1 MSSFKAWLYPW
12 PFPAYLLAC
21 LSLGETSRMAWSCLC
36 LEKLD
41 GVPPW
46 DAWFW
51 WEPWKWP
58 AEFWP
63 STSSKSP
70 CEAVGA
76 AMWGAPWPCLF
87 SCSHRGSAFQRQS
100 LWTFSCLGFVGKS
113 GKHLDIGKILVCRS
127 CRVPKKDTLVSKLQ
141 WTKQLWMWWM
151 LMQTN
156 DQSDQR
162 VNSWSPWSM
171 TRLSCRKKRPDITWM
186 PLG

>member
-12 PFPAYLLAC
+12 PFPVYVLAC
-21 LSLGETSRMAWSCLC
+21 LSLGETNWMAWSCLC

-87 SCSHRGSAFQRQS
+87 SCSLLGSAFQRQS
-100 LWTFSCLGFVGKS
+100 LWTFSCLGFVGIKVASIWTS
-113 GKHLDIGKILVCRS
+113 GKFWCVEVAACQKRYFSFKTAMNQTTINMMNAYANQW
-127 CRVPKKDTLVSKLQ
+127 SK
-141 WTKQLWMWWM
+141 
-151 LMQTN
+151 
-156 DQSDQR
+156 
-162 VNSWSPWSM
+162 WSKSE
-171 TRLSCRKKRPDITWM
+171 
-186 PLG
+186 